1 MKRLFSI
8 VAFVAM
14 LCVPFSFVSCGD
26 DNDDVLNPPAPQSA
40 YYKIYFDSGMTV
52 TARSLVANF
61 IAEKIGRDGEVNRT
75 SDGAYSISI
84 SSIEK
89 GDAIVKNLGK
99 YETELTNLLKDN
111 GVKYVEFT
119 ISRSNETLYKYHYN
133 VADEVSFAGTYVYTD
148 AEKDVWTLI
157 LTDEST
163 DKTGYRVGS
172 FTLPRDVDDVKAG
185 TYVGTYSY
193 KSSIISFSAED
204 SKVRVTAG
212 FNLATED
219 GIPMT
224 IVINSKTIATKV
236 IFTVQK

>member
-26 DNDDVLNPPAPQSA
+26 DNDDVPNPSAPQEA

-61 IAEKIGRDGEVNRT
+61 IAEKVGGELNKTV
-75 SDGAYSISI
+75 DGAYSFSI

-148 AEKDVWTLI
+148 TEGDVWTLI

-224 IVINSKTIATKV
+224 IVINSKTIYSKV
-236 IFTVQK
+236 IFTAQK